1 MTINHFAKKRLIQ
14 LGVWGVI
21 CFMSTMLTS
30 GCASTSKALPHLEA
44 QVIDQTQ
51 GQGEVQIQAQERNQ
65 ISSDSQ
71 QSLTQ
76 SPIESNALSQSQ
88 SQPQSQ
94 TLSQSASQSPSE
106 PGIKPIAPSQP
117 PLQQSQKKHLKEIPI
132 LYYHSIEK
140 EAGNELRI
148 PAEEFESH
156 IKFLHQAGYQSITLH
171 ELYQH
176 FYEGRELPQ
185 KPFVLTF
192 DDGYSD
198 NYSNAFRIA
207 GKYGFTGTIF
217 MVTGWID
224 GEGYLT
230 KEQLRE
236 MSKAGWQIEAHTVSH
251 PKLNEL
257 TAAQLESELR
267 ESKRQLEKLLNR
279 PVEFLAYPFG
289 VYTEQVIQ
297 ESRAAGY
304 LMGLTTERGW
314 AKEKDPYRVQRIYCY
329 ADMGVE
335 ELKRRLENPNY

>member
-1 MTINHFAKKRLIQ
+1 
-14 LGVWGVI
+14 
-21 CFMSTMLTS
+21 MSIMLTS
-30 GCASTSKALPHLEA
+30 GCASTSKALPHSEA

-76 SPIESNALSQSQ
+76 SPIASNALPQ

-94 TLSQSASQSPSE
+94 TLPQSASQ
-106 PGIKPIAPSQP
+106 QP
-117 PLQQSQKKHLKEIPI
+117 PLQQSQKQHLKEIPI

-156 IKFLHQAGYQSITLH
+156 LKFLHQAGYQSITLH

-176 FYEGRELPQ
+176 FYEGLELPQ

-230 KEQLRE
+230 KEQLRQ

-289 VYTEQVIQ
+289 VYSEQVIR

-335 ELKRRLENPNY
+335 ELKRRLGNPNY

>member
-1 MTINHFAKKRLIQ
+1 MTINHSAKKGLIQ

-21 CFMSTMLTS
+21 CFMSIMLTS
-30 GCASTSKALPHLEA
+30 GCASISKALPHSEA

-51 GQGEVQIQAQERNQ
+51 GQGEVQIQAQEQNQ

-76 SPIESNALSQSQ
+76 SPIESNALPQSQSQ
-88 SQPQSQ
+88 SQSQSQ
-94 TLSQSASQSPSE
+94 TLPQSASQ
-106 PGIKPIAPSQP
+106 QP
-117 PLQQSQKKHLKEIPI
+117 PLQQSQKQHLKEIPI

-156 IKFLHQAGYQSITLH
+156 LKFLHQAGYQSITLH

-230 KEQLRE
+230 KEQLLE

-289 VYTEQVIQ
+289 VYTEQVIR

-335 ELKRRLENPNY
+335 ELKRRLGNPNY